1 MGYDMRLYVVDKS
14 DMLGYDENTKDKK
27 FASVEASV
35 ELYKTDDIV
44 DSLRLAPPTDC
55 YIHEGDEVLVEDMYG
70 KPLTEVSLQEAIS
83 KLQAGLAAT
92 GGYRRYQ
99 IALSLLQGFVLAGMT
114 DVVVLQYGH

>member
-1 MGYDMRLYVVDKS
+1 MGYDMRLYVVEKS
-14 DMLGYDENTKDKK
+14 DMLGYDENNKDKK
-27 FASVEASV
+27 YASVVASV
-35 ELYKTDDIV
+35 ELYGTDEIV

-55 YIHEGDEVLVEDMYG
+55 YIYEGNEVLVEDKYG
-70 KPLTEVSLQEAIS
+70 KPLTEISLQEAIS

-99 IALSLLQGFVLAGMT
+99 IALSLLQGFVLAGIT